1 LVEYATWKDKGT
13 NDRFIQA
20 ILNQHHNWIP
30 KTETKVTGEIPTW
43 LNGTLFR
50 NGPGRYEYGDKKYN
64 HLL

>member
-1 LVEYATWKDKGT
+1 MSGKFELLRSIEKD
-13 NDRFIQA
+13 
-20 ILNQHHNWIP
+20 HP
-30 KTETKVTGEIPTW
+30 EPVETKVTGKIPIW